1 IKSSQK
7 IIRIVGLS
15 ATIPNYVDVA
25 RFLGD
30 YFILTVVL
38 ACSIRTTFF
47 CVKCKP
53 DSIISNNKLNMNC
66 WKKVLDLVREKHQM
80 MVFVHLRED
89 TVRTAK
95 VLHEFAFYDGHS
107 GNNKFNFLLKKKIIS
122 SFKSLTYINKIL
134 DLFDVSTLKG
144 YSLEMQDVMESRNKD
159 LKELFQ
165 YGLSIHHAG
174 MLEADQSM
182 TERLFSEGFIKIF
195 GRAGRFT
202 DKMVDNLNAEISLG
216 NVTNIDEGVRWL
228 GYTYLF

>member
-1 IKSSQK
+1 LKFQIHKSLLQPPTSGMKLQEKQWRRRAFSKSQTL
-7 IIRIVGLS
+7 IIDEIHLLHEDRGLS

-66 WKKVLDLVREKHQM
+66 WKKVLDLVREKHQV
-80 MVFVHLRED
+80 MVFVHSRED

-95 VLHEFAFYDGHS
+95 VLHEFASYDGHS

-144 YSLEMQDVMESRNKD
+144 YSLKMQDVMESRNKD

-174 MLEADQSM
+174 MLEADRSM
-182 TERLFSEGFIKIF
+182 TERLFSEGFIK
-195 GRAGRFT
+195 
-202 DKMVDNLNAEISLG
+202 
-216 NVTNIDEGVRWL
+216 
-228 GYTYLF
+228 